1 MTFTG
6 ILLAHLP
13 WLVVER
19 AFIKNSRKART

>member
-6 ILLAHLP
+6 ILLADLP
-13 WLVVER
+13 WLVVGR

>member
-1 MTFTG
+1 MTFTS
-6 ILLAHLP
+6 ILLADLP